1 MSKKMFIVRKLTNQN
16 SDDTLIKQDAL
27 LKTKFEEK
35 KEEKKD
41 AKTEVKYEEPKEDDV
56 WFY

>member
-1 MSKKMFIVRKLTNQN
+1 MFIVRKLTNQN